1 MTQHYDVV
9 IATPGSSFKP
19 EYVTSLVKTTRAL
32 NELGISYHL
41 LNKTSSFVPSAR
53 ELTATDTYSHNWD
66 TIEIGSGTFTYNKI
80 FWIDSDIEWEPRD
93 FIQIYESPLDVISG
107 LYGTTPYGIVAA
119 HVCDENGNPRKIDK
133 THFYLDIDPV
143 EVGGVGFGFVAMKQG
158 VFENIPRPW
167 FQIRQVQWPELPFT
181 VNMGEDYSW
190 CENARLSGY
199 RIWVDPAVK
208 VKHHKETVFVL

>member
-1 MTQHYDVV
+1 
-9 IATPGSSFKP
+9 
-19 EYVTSLVKTTRAL
+19 
-32 NELGISYHL
+32 
-41 LNKTSSFVPSAR
+41 
-53 ELTATDTYSHNWD
+53 
-66 TIEIGSGTFTYNKI
+66 
-80 FWIDSDIEWEPRD
+80 
-93 FIQIYESPLDVISG
+93 
-107 LYGTTPYGIVAA
+107 VAA
-119 HVCDENGNPRKIDK
+119 HVFDENGNPRKIDK